1 MAVFNIIIFIYL
13 LSFASFVTVRTDPDS
28 VKDILPVTNIG
39 LGGEVDLI
47 SGTPEGV
54 KLDCDSMK
62 CFDNEKEENVPN
74 NDYFEYLLFV
84 FAVIFSILFMFF
96 NGASFYSE
104 NTRITIFFFTIVG

>member
-1 MAVFNIIIFIYL
+1 
-13 LSFASFVTVRTDPDS
+13 
-28 VKDILPVTNIG
+28 
-39 LGGEVDLI
+39 
-47 SGTPEGV
+47 
-54 KLDCDSMK
+54 MK

-104 NTRITIFFFTIVG
+104 NTRITIFFETIVG